1 MRVQQIEHECC
12 DPLTVLHQRVEAFG
26 KRGPR
31 SHAAGRALA
40 VVGAMFGDD
49 RRLLGGQIE
58 YLTSSVVACGH
69 GRHQRR
75 KMLFHPRNG
84 SSAEPLITH
93 AFHDGAS
100 GALFRLSQN
109 AL

>member
-1 MRVQQIEHECC
+1 M
-12 DPLTVLHQRVEAFG
+12 
-26 KRGPR
+26 
-31 SHAAGRALA
+31 
-40 VVGAMFGDD
+40 GAMFGDD

-58 YLTSSVVACGH
+58 SLTSSVVACGH

-84 SSAEPLITH
+84 SSAEPLSTH

-100 GALFRLSQN
+100 GAHLARFSHSAKMVFKRSRIADN
-109 AL
+109 VSWDA